1 FIALA
6 LLLGR
11 KIDSSAYPGQVP
23 GLLDEFSRTSSPVLA
38 AKLRLW
44 LEKALQLSP
53 RSFATA
59 DEAVAAISDLPDEA
73 DVQAATLVN
82 GLDAF
87 PQEAV
92 RAPAPV
98 AARPAVMDAP
108 PERRGPVADRR
119 EPAKGKKTGVL
130 VMALL
135 AVVVVGGGAAYFMLP
150 SLRSANQPPQATPTT
165 TPVADLK
172 APDQPPSI
180 VPLPVNAG
188 TTPATTPVATPTP
201 LASPLVHTAAT
212 AAAGTTTTAP
222 VAASVAPAQTP
233 AATPAPGAPV
243 APAATTTGTRFGGLT
258 VKSGME
264 LQVFENGSLIG
275 STAGPI
281 AIGEGSRAVEVVNET
296 LGFRYRQTVVIKA
309 GQMTNV
315 NIAVPNGKVSINAAP
330 WAEVDIDGKPAGETP
345 LANLTLPIGTH
356 EITFRHPQ
364 LGTKK
369 QTIVVKVEGLT
380 KVTELFKS
388 EAR

>member
-1 FIALA
+1 TVQLTARTDIAQLGFIALA

-150 SLRSANQPPQATPTT
+150 SHRSCRFRSMRARHRQPLPSRLLHRSHHRWFTRRQPRPQARRRQRLSRRPLRRHRRRRQLRHR
-165 TPVADLK
+165 ARRWLR
-172 APDQPPSI
+172 QPRPRARDS
-180 VPLPVNAG
+180 
-188 TTPATTPVATPTP
+188 
-201 LASPLVHTAAT
+201 AA
-212 AAAGTTTTAP
+212 
-222 VAASVAPAQTP
+222 
-233 AATPAPGAPV
+233 
-243 APAATTTGTRFGGLT
+243 
-258 VKSGME
+258 
-264 LQVFENGSLIG
+264 
-275 STAGPI
+275 
-281 AIGEGSRAVEVVNET
+281 
-296 LGFRYRQTVVIKA
+296 
-309 GQMTNV
+309 
-315 NIAVPNGKVSINAAP
+315 
-330 WAEVDIDGKPAGETP
+330 
-345 LANLTLPIGTH
+345 
-356 EITFRHPQ
+356 
-364 LGTKK
+364 
-369 QTIVVKVEGLT
+369 
-380 KVTELFKS
+380 
-388 EAR
+388 